1 MFRLHILLHMYSY
14 IDSRMIQAGM
24 SVGSHLFLSILREVR
39 EVWRPLVRPVTDAV
53 SDMPVWHAYMH
64 TCIRYACGWVCV
76 GKHEGVGEEWLEK
89 KTHKKLKDAM
99 RKKKTFVYTWIHMH
113 LQNAVRWHIYISSTE
128 ADWRGKK
135 WNAETIICHAHN
147 LWEPLQV
154 LIGSEKYFRVWNC
167 SASLSA
173 SVHRPVKGEGKG
185 ECQGGLKWLTLT
197 FSVVSAHNWEF

>member
-1 MFRLHILLHMYSY
+1 MFRLHILLHIYSY
-14 IDSRMIQAGM
+14 IDSRMIQAAM
-24 SVGSHLFLSILREVR
+24 SEGSHLLLSILREVR

-89 KTHKKLKDAM
+89 NPQKTQGCNEEEKNVCLLMDTHALAKCSTLTYIYILYGGRLA
-99 RKKKTFVYTWIHMH
+99 RKKMKCRNDH
-113 LQNAVRWHIYISSTE
+113 LSR
-128 ADWRGKK
+128 
-135 WNAETIICHAHN
+135 AHN

-173 SVHRPVKGEGKG
+173 SVHRPVKGKGKG

-197 FSVVSAHNWEF
+197 FSVVSAQNWEF